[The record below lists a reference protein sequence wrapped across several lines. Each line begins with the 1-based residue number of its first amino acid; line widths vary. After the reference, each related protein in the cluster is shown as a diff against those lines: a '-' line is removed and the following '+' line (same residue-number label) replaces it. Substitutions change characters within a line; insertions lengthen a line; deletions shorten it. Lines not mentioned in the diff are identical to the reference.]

1 MKNETWELIKLLRRR
16 ITISNKWVF
25 QVNRKTNSEV
35 DRYHARLVAKGFS
48 QTKGI
53 NFHKA
58 FAIVGKL
65 PSIKI
70 MLGVV
75 TQVEATTKVMFD

>member
-1 MKNETWELIKLLRRR
+1 
-16 ITISNKWVF
+16 
-25 QVNRKTNSEV
+25 
-35 DRYHARLVAKGFS
+35 LVAKGFS

-53 NFHKA
+53 DFHKV
-58 FAIVGKL
+58 FAIVAKL

-75 TQVEATTKVMFD
+75 TQVEATTSVMFD

>member
-1 MKNETWELIKLLRRR
+1 M
-16 ITISNKWVF
+16 
-25 QVNRKTNSEV
+25 NSEI
-35 DRYHARLVAKGFS
+35 DRYHERLVGKGFF

-53 NFHKA
+53 DFHKA
-58 FAIVGKL
+58 FAIVAKL

-75 TQVEATTKVMFD
+75 TQVKTTTSVMFD